1 LALKVTLQ
9 EKLASMDHMHA
20 ETNPMIGPVV
30 VSSADSLKATVQA
43 RELIQKGSDGLDAVI
58 AGVNIVED
66 DPNDNTVDLHIR
78 CPEESE
84 THPFLSPAFTWTT
97 K

>member
-1 LALKVTLQ
+1 MY
-9 EKLASMDHMHA
+9 ASPVD
-20 ETNPMIGPVV
+20 PMIVPVV

-43 RELIQKGSDGLDAVI
+43 RELIQKGSDGLDAI
-58 AGVNIVED
+58 IGGVNIVED

-78 CPEESE
+78 CPEASE
-84 THPFLSPAFTWTT
+84 THPFLAPAFTWTT